1 MARFADQVVVVTGGS
16 RGIGLAVAHGFAEHG
31 ARLVIA
37 SRKLESCEQ
46 AAAEISERWGVE
58 TQAFA
63 FNASDW
69 DQCDALVEA
78 VYGRFGRVDVL
89 VNNAGLSP
97 RYDTLV
103 DVTRELF
110 DKVMNVNLRGP
121 FRLSALIGSRMVAGD
136 GGAIVN
142 VGSVAAK
149 RPDPAA
155 LPYSAAKA
163 GLNALTQGLAQ
174 ALAPKVRVN
183 AVQLGRVLTDV
194 SAGWTEDVQAELAR
208 TVAMGRVADPHEIVG
223 AIMHLAS
230 AEASYTTGAIMDIDG
245 GWT

>member
-1 MARFADQVVVVTGGS
+1 MRPEVARFADQVVVVTGGS

-37 SRKLESCEQ
+37 SRKLESCER

-89 VNNAGLSP
+89 INNAGLSP

-142 VGSVAAK
+142 V
-149 RPDPAA
+149 
-155 LPYSAAKA
+155 
-163 GLNALTQGLAQ
+163 
-174 ALAPKVRVN
+174 
-183 AVQLGRVLTDV
+183 
-194 SAGWTEDVQAELAR
+194 
-208 TVAMGRVADPHEIVG
+208 
-223 AIMHLAS
+223 
-230 AEASYTTGAIMDIDG
+230 
-245 GWT
+245 